1 MSKAFTKEND
11 NDDDEEIVVPA
22 LPEGT
27 KNYMTPGGFQRLIAE
42 MDAFMQDERPKLVQ
56 VVQWAASNGDR
67 SENGD
72 YQYGKRR
79 LREIDRR
86 LRYLK
91 RQLDSA
97 EVIDPTSR
105 DTEQVFFGATVTI
118 AEADGKEFT
127 VAIVGMDE
135 TDAQRGYISWMSP
148 MARTLTKSRA
158 GDTVALRTPT
168 GVTELEI
175 IDVQYVALDTANATT
190 QPNKPA

>member
-1 MSKAFTKEND
+1 MSKAFTKETD
-11 NDDDEEIVVPA
+11 NEDEEEIVVPA

-27 KNYMTPGGFQRLIAE
+27 KNYMTPGGFARLIAE

-72 YQYGKRR
+72 YQYGKKR

-91 RQLDSA
+91 KQLDNA
-97 EVIDPTSR
+97 EVIDPTTR
-105 DTEQVFFGATVTI
+105 DTDQVFFGATVTV
-118 AEADGKEFT
+118 ADAHGTEST
-127 VAIVGMDE
+127 IAIVGIDE
-135 TDAQRGYISWMSP
+135 ADVERGYISWMSP

-158 GDTVALRTPT
+158 GDTVSLRTPT
-168 GVTELEI
+168 GVAEI
-175 IDVQYVALDTANATT
+175 EVIAVRYVALATG
-190 QPNKPA
+190 QPSKPALS